1 MSEIGEIYKAYDIMT
16 SELRYID
23 ASTSI
28 RDAAMRIINE
38 GIGALIVVKEE
49 SPIGIV
55 TKRDIIWAILFEK
68 RSPDEPVEKVMSTP
82 LITVDS
88 DTGIK
93 DILSIMIRN
102 NISHLP
108 VREKNKLIGMI
119 SDADLLEAFQDL
131 LNMFNNVR
139 RE

>member
-1 MSEIGEIYKAYDIMT
+1 VSEIGEIYKAYDIMT
-16 SELRYID
+16 PELRYVD
-23 ASTSI
+23 VSTSI

-38 GIGALIVVKEE
+38 GIGALIVTKEG
-49 SPIGIV
+49 SPVGIV

-68 RSPDEPVEKVMSTP
+68 RSPDDPVEKIMSTP

-88 DTGIK
+88 DAGIK
-93 DILSIMIRN
+93 DVLSIMIRN

-108 VREKNKLIGMI
+108 VREKNKLVGII

-131 LNMFNNVR
+131 LNMFNNM
-139 RE
+139 REK